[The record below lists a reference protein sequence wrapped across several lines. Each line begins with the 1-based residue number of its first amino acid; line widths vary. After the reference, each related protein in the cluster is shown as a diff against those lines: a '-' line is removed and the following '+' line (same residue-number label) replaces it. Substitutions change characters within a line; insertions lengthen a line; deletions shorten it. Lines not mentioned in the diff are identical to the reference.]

1 MLDKSSVE
9 DVVFL
14 LLTLNMQML
23 AGWRVQL
30 MLPHF
35 KFVAIKRRVSVAI
48 FQHQF
53 ELYMK

>member
-48 FQHQF
+48 FQRQF